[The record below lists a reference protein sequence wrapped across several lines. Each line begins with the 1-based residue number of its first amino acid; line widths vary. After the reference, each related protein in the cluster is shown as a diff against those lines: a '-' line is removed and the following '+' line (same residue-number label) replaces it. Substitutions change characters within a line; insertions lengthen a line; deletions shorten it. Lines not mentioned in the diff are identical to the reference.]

1 MMGSGKVR
9 SIERKPMTLLLIGPL
24 LPPIGGDTQLFSRL
38 AEDLRSNHG
47 LVIRVASTSR
57 GNKNN
62 DLFANIGTALRVI
75 AALLRDSNRSDLISY
90 HASPRGISRFG
101 PIVYVLASLFNKP
114 LVIRVFGGSFED
126 FYRSRGKLGKWI
138 LERTVLSA
146 DLCLLETQLL
156 VRFFKDI
163 SPENVE
169 WFSNYTWLPPEDK
182 IPNTE
187 PRRQTCERLV
197 FLGHMWKSKGIETIL
212 RSVPYLPSGV
222 KIDLF
227 GPLDEYMAEDINCR
241 GSQCVRYRGILTQRE
256 VMTRLW
262 DYDALVLPTSHA
274 GEGYPGVILEA
285 FSHGLPVITTRWMS
299 IPEIVDESCGILIE
313 TESVEE
319 FVAAVTRL
327 HSDPML
333 FARLGEGA
341 RNKSQQ
347 FDSTWWTEQFIRFCD
362 RAISKR
368 KVSAA

>member
-1 MMGSGKVR
+1 
-9 SIERKPMTLLLIGPL
+9 
-24 LPPIGGDTQLFSRL
+24 
-38 AEDLRSNHG
+38 
-47 LVIRVASTSR
+47 
-57 GNKNN
+57 
-62 DLFANIGTALRVI
+62 
-75 AALLRDSNRSDLISY
+75 
-90 HASPRGISRFG
+90 
-101 PIVYVLASLFNKP
+101 
-114 LVIRVFGGSFED
+114 
-126 FYRSRGKLGKWI
+126 
-138 LERTVLSA
+138 
-146 DLCLLETQLL
+146 
-156 VRFFKDI
+156 
-163 SPENVE
+163 
-169 WFSNYTWLPPEDK
+169 
-182 IPNTE
+182 
-187 PRRQTCERLV
+187 
-197 FLGHMWKSKGIETIL
+197 MWKSKGIETIL